1 VYWFRGGFPEW
12 DERGLAV
19 ESLPTT
25 MAETASRVAQPVLP
39 AAATKAH

>member
-12 DERGLAV
+12 DEHGLAV

-25 MAETASRVAQPVLP
+25 MAETASRAAQPVLP
-39 AAATKAH
+39 AAVTKAR